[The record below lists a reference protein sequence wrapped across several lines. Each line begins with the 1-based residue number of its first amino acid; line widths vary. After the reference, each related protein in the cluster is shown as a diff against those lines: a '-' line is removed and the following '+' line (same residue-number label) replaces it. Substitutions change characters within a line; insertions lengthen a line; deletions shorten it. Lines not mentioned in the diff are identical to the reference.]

1 MLFFSFLA
9 NSCRSIGNKSGVSY
23 VIIKLLEKDI
33 LYNNTKK
40 NNNDNIS

>member
-9 NSCRSIGNKSGVSY
+9 NSCRSIGNKSCVSY

-33 LYNNTKK
+33 VYNYTKK
-40 NNNDNIS
+40 K